1 MKNFCFDIDGTIC
14 TITDG
19 KYNEAEPYQ
28 DRISQLNKLHEEGNK
43 IILFTARGTSTG
55 IDWKDITIAQ
65 LDKWGVNYDELLF
78 GIPEADFFVDDKAT
92 DLFNWF
98 G

>member
-19 KYNEAEPYQ
+19 KYDEAEPYL

-43 IILFTARGTSTG
+43 IILYTARGTSTG
-55 IDWKDITIAQ
+55 IDWKEITTAQ
-65 LDKWGVNYDELLF
+65 LHKWGVNYDELLF
-78 GIPEADFFVDDKAT
+78 GKPEADFFVDDKAK

>member
-19 KYNEAEPYQ
+19 KYKEAEPYQ

-78 GIPEADFFVDDKAT
+78 GKPEADFFVDDKAT